1 MQTLTC
7 SRREPTPTVAFAP
20 CFLWGE
26 ILPIL
31 RFRPLSIPARILGAE
46 GQLAAAAGT
55 RKFAWDE
62 NALKNCLNFR
72 GALPGVQFSV
82 SMPFSGHER
91 AGARTASAVLLGR
104 AEVHCMDR
112 ENRSRTEK
120 AARARTVRA
129 RVLPRIPPSAQLS
142 PPSPGGPMQFAS
154 LPAAASSGGRPATSP
169 RGRLSVR
176 PDTPSPA
183 PPQQP
188 AGNGRDEPGRPAT
201 G

>member
-82 SMPFSGHER
+82 SMPFSGHDR

-142 PPSPGGPMQFAS
+142 PPPPPHP
-154 LPAAASSGGRPATSP
+154 PAAQCNSLLCPPPPPPAAGRRPRRVAGLVSGPTR
-169 RGRLSVR
+169 
-176 PDTPSPA
+176 PSPA

-188 AGNGRDEPGRPAT
+188 AGNGPGRP
-201 G
+201 